1 MKYQNLLALTL
12 STSLLTFVACTPADQ
27 DGTSS
32 SVAINGVSEDGYV
45 SGGIVWHDVNDN
57 KTLDGGEP
65 FAITDEK
72 GYFSK
77 SIDGVNYCADETKSY
92 LKRHCLKVNV
102 VKGISNDIIIRI
114 QKGQDIITTE
124 PFLGSIT
131 LKATIDKNGKISD
144 VVATPITTLLAY
156 LTPVQVTA
164 FANRHSGLTETDLKS
179 DFLDFIHK
187 KSTASEAQIKLIKG
201 ALQVHKTVELVNSRL
216 RKIYTDIGKE
226 GFPADASSFV
236 YQAIIEAFIAQSS
249 GTLSHFMSSSTKE
262 ELGVIFSKAEN
273 LLRTAIEDA
282 YISTEE
288 AEDLPSEIGTI
299 SWNKLATK
307 VHLINTKIGTFI
319 GATGPS
325 LTNTKQIRAESKVIE
340 IIKGVIKKGV
350 DSGGDGGE
358 MTDDTF
364 KALIVTVNNELENI
378 KTNGDSLNVAKAI
391 ENENFTGT
399 GTYRDSAAQ
408 IFIEGEKA
416 LVGNNLNLNT
426 ASSFGKSQALI
437 YFRPFTSETRVPNE
451 TTSGLLSGCLK
462 FDDGDDNKKDYRET
476 KGSFISGYWIV
487 LNNYMI
493 QLNASIGGKKKTIIL
508 KSNESMESSVFR
520 FSTDISGG
528 GETRLAKL
536 EATVSTIPTSNT
548 DCEELTIPEVSSK

>member
-1 MKYQNLLALTL
+1 
-12 STSLLTFVACTPADQ
+12 
-27 DGTSS
+27 
-32 SVAINGVSEDGYV
+32 
-45 SGGIVWHDVNDN
+45 
-57 KTLDGGEP
+57 
-65 FAITDEK
+65 
-72 GYFSK
+72 
-77 SIDGVNYCADETKSY
+77 
-92 LKRHCLKVNV
+92 
-102 VKGISNDIIIRI
+102 
-114 QKGQDIITTE
+114 
-124 PFLGSIT
+124 
-131 LKATIDKNGKISD
+131 
-144 VVATPITTLLAY
+144 
-156 LTPVQVTA
+156 
-164 FANRHSGLTETDLKS
+164 
-179 DFLDFIHK
+179 
-187 KSTASEAQIKLIKG
+187 
-201 ALQVHKTVELVNSRL
+201 
-216 RKIYTDIGKE
+216 
-226 GFPADASSFV
+226 
-236 YQAIIEAFIAQSS
+236 
-249 GTLSHFMSSSTKE
+249 MSSSTKE
-262 ELGVIFSKAEN
+262 ELGFTFYNAEK

-282 YISTEE
+282 DKSEE
-288 AEDLPSEIGTI
+288 NLPAEIGST
-299 SWNKLATK
+299 SWAILANK
-307 VHLINTKIGTFI
+307 VRLINTKIGTFI
-319 GATGPS
+319 GATNS
-325 LTNTKQIRAESKVIE
+325 TTADQIRAESKVIE
-340 IIKGVIKKGV
+340 IIKGVIKKRI
-350 DSGGDGGE
+350 DSGGDGSG
-358 MTDDTF
+358 MDDDAF

-437 YFRPFTSETRVPNE
+437 YFRPFTSETRAPNE